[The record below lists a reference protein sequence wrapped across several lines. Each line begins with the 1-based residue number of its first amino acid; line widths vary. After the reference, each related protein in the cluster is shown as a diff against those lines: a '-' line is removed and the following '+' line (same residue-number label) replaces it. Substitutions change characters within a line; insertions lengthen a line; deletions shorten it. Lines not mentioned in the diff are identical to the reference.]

1 MSIDEIHELID
12 FLPDSDLLV
21 GIHGQSLL
29 DLVEEPA
36 FGFSKRTIHM
46 GKDLFS
52 QLFEILS
59 EFLNGIVSLF
69 FFGLEHGVSFVFKI
83 GLPVV
88 QLLFTLSSGFFVD
101 LVLPVAFVE
110 VKTTV
115 VEDLRVILILM
126 LHAFL
131 QVHDFR
137 VSDS

>member
-1 MSIDEIHELID
+1 MCIDEIHELID

-36 FGFSKRTIHM
+36 FGFRKGAIHM

-69 FFGLEHGVSFVFKI
+69 FFGLEHGVSFVFEI

-88 QLLFTLSSGFFVD
+88 QLLLTLSSGFFVD

-110 VKTTV
+110 VKATV
-115 VEDLRVILILM
+115 VEDLRVIPVLM
-126 LHAFL
+126 LHAFF

-137 VSDS
+137 VF